1 MLYFE
6 GQNPGTDGCWGTD
19 PEVGTEKVSA
29 NMVSLQFGDMPE
41 TTVQDG
47 TVLIPVA
54 EMRVTSSFSE
64 LGQAK
69 GLVPMTLPS
78 GEVMWVHQDLGA
90 DMQQPSSRSK

>member
-1 MLYFE
+1 M
-6 GQNPGTDGCWGTD
+6 DA
-19 PEVGTEKVSA
+19 EVLTPKSEHKMVSA

-47 TVLIPVA
+47 TVPIPVA

-64 LGQAK
+64 QGRAK
-69 GLVPMTLPS
+69 GLAPMTLPS
-78 GEVMWVHQDLGA
+78 GEVMWVHSDLVA